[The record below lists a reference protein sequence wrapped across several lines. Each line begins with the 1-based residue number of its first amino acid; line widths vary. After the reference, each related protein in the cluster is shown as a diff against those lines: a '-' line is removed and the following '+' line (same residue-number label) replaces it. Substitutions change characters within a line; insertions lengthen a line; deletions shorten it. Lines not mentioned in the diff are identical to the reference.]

1 MDEKL
6 LPALD
11 IVVIDDGST
20 DATARIV
27 RKYINRFPESFR
39 LVSQENGGYGAA
51 VNHALALAQGEY
63 FKTVDG
69 DDWVDTKELLTVVC
83 YLMDNRERSDVVV
96 TDYCWVRHRDGKEI
110 RRIKTD
116 FAQKQYQH
124 IYSFDEIADKVYL
137 NMHAVTIRTA
147 LLQSH
152 NIQLDEH
159 CFYVDAQ
166 YVLRPVPYIETV
178 VFLPGIVYQYRLG
191 TDGQSMNLESMQKN
205 YLQHEKVLQSII
217 RLYEQE
223 DKSSLAKRANLAK
236 GAAKL
241 MTSQVK
247 IYLSFRSSRRW
258 KMKIKQLV
266 DTIEANN
273 PEIFHACNNR
283 AVKLLYR
290 TNYRIYPAASFL
302 LRLQHTLHYR

>member
-1 MDEKL
+1 MAHTAKVLTIAVAAYNVAPYIAQCLDSFVDEKL

-27 RKYINRFPESFR
+27 KKYINRFPESFR

-116 FAQKQYQH
+116 FAQFCNFLGRNIENLAETFQ
-124 IYSFDEIADKVYL
+124 SFTDLLNCFVHNRIFYWLFYL
-137 NMHAVTIRTA
+137 LPASKPLITA
-147 LLQSH
+147 LVKPPCSM
-152 NIQLDEH
+152 
-159 CFYVDAQ
+159 
-166 YVLRPVPYIETV
+166 VLRPLMVQPPGV
-178 VFLPGIVYQYRLG
+178 VTL
-191 TDGQSMNLESMQKN
+191 SM
-205 YLQHEKVLQSII
+205 
-217 RLYEQE
+217 
-223 DKSSLAKRANLAK
+223 
-236 GAAKL
+236 
-241 MTSQVK
+241 
-247 IYLSFRSSRRW
+247 
-258 KMKIKQLV
+258 
-266 DTIEANN
+266 
-273 PEIFHACNNR
+273 
-283 AVKLLYR
+283 
-290 TNYRIYPAASFL
+290 AASGCSPVS
-302 LRLQHTLHYR
+302 

>member
-1 MDEKL
+1 M
-6 LPALD
+6 
-11 IVVIDDGST
+11 
-20 DATARIV
+20 
-27 RKYINRFPESFR
+27 
-39 LVSQENGGYGAA
+39 
-51 VNHALALAQGEY
+51 
-63 FKTVDG
+63 
-69 DDWVDTKELLTVVC
+69 
-83 YLMDNRERSDVVV
+83 
-96 TDYCWVRHRDGKEI
+96 
-110 RRIKTD
+110 IKTD

-223 DKSSLAKRANLAK
+223 DKSSLAKRAYLA
-236 GAAKL
+236 
-241 MTSQVK
+241 
-247 IYLSFRSSRRW
+247 
-258 KMKIKQLV
+258 KQLV

>member
-1 MDEKL
+1 MAHTAKVLTIAVAAYNVAPYIAQCLDSFVDEKL

-27 RKYINRFPESFR
+27 KKYINRFPESFR

-191 TDGQSMNLESMQKN
+191 TDGQSMNLESMQRIICSMKRYYKALFVYMN
-205 YLQHEKVLQSII
+205 RKTKVVWRKEHILP
-217 RLYEQE
+217 
-223 DKSSLAKRANLAK
+223 K
-236 GAAKL
+236 G
-241 MTSQVK
+241 Q
-247 IYLSFRSSRRW
+247 
-258 KMKIKQLV
+258 Q
-266 DTIEANN
+266 N
-273 PEIFHACNNR
+273 
-283 AVKLLYR
+283 
-290 TNYRIYPAASFL
+290 
-302 LRLQHTLHYR
+302 